1 MSSRKFNNE
10 TSKLQSTHTKYAQK
24 INTLMS
30 EMLTEVEKLERW
42 IIFSA
47 ADNDEELTTLNT
59 NNAQIRLTSL
69 LKQFKETKSKAES
82 LGYTSVEIALKA
94 LGQIKSDKF
103 VDASKLPEV
112 LQNLPF
118 IWVNGRAAYPKRGL
132 EGLVPLGV
140 KQAKRKYNQILPLL
154 VEAWNLAADEP
165 EIREQIVYNYQTES
179 CAQFE
184 ADLYTYIHCLEP
196 LSFQEEIEDGGVS
209 LEAMDDDT
217 QAIFTLMKTTAEE
230 TGNCV
235 SERLL
240 MARAIT
246 ASSKASRGRAR

>member
-1 MSSRKFNNE
+1 MDFFKQTRKELMKNNE
-10 TSKLQSTHTKYAQK
+10 LLQFLYTWVVDLGVPESQANPTNIIRKLNKVRQQ
-24 INTLMS
+24 TLTI
-30 EMLTEVEKLERW
+30 EAK
-42 IIFSA
+42 A
-47 ADNDEELTTLNT
+47 A
-59 NNAQIRLTSL
+59 A
-69 LKQFKETKSKAES
+69 

-94 LGQIKSDKF
+94 LGQFKSDKY

-112 LQNLPF
+112 LQNLPY
-118 IWVNGRAAYPKRGL
+118 IWVNGRAPSPKRGL

-140 KQAKRKYNQILPLL
+140 KQAKRKHNQILPLL
-154 VEAWNLAADEP
+154 VEAWNLAVDEP

-179 CAQFE
+179 CDQFE

-209 LEAMDDDT
+209 LEAMDEDT
-217 QAIFTLMKTTAEE
+217 QAIFTLMKTDSEKN
-230 TGNCV
+230 GNCV

-246 ASSKASRGRAR
+246 ESSKVSRGRAR

>member
-1 MSSRKFNNE
+1 MKNNE
-10 TSKLQSTHTKYAQK
+10 LLQFLYTWVVDLGVPESQANPTNIIRKLNKVRQQ
-24 INTLMS
+24 TLTI
-30 EMLTEVEKLERW
+30 EAK
-42 IIFSA
+42 A
-47 ADNDEELTTLNT
+47 A
-59 NNAQIRLTSL
+59 A
-69 LKQFKETKSKAES
+69 

-94 LGQIKSDKF
+94 LGQFKSDKY
-103 VDASKLPEV
+103 VDASKLPEL
-112 LQNLPF
+112 LQNLPY
-118 IWVNGRAAYPKRGL
+118 IWVNGRAPSPKRGL

-154 VEAWNLAADEP
+154 VEAWNLAVDEP

-209 LEAMDDDT
+209 LEAMDEDT
-217 QAIFTLMKTTAEE
+217 QAIFTLMKTDSEKN
-230 TGNCV
+230 GNCV

-246 ASSKASRGRAR
+246 ESSKVSRGRAR

>member
-1 MSSRKFNNE
+1 MWLTPPISLTTQMDFYKQTKKELMKNNE
-10 TSKLQSTHTKYAQK
+10 LLQFLYTWVTDLGVPETQANSTNIIRKLNKVRQQ
-24 INTLMS
+24 I
-30 EMLTEVEKLERW
+30 LTIEAK
-42 IIFSA
+42 SA
-47 ADNDEELTTLNT
+47 A
-59 NNAQIRLTSL
+59 
-69 LKQFKETKSKAES
+69 
-82 LGYTSVEIALKA
+82 LGYTSVEVALKA
-94 LGQIKSDKF
+94 LGQMKSDKY
-103 VDASKLPEV
+103 VDASHLPEV
-112 LQNLPF
+112 LQNLPY
-118 IWVNGRAAYPKRGL
+118 IWVNGRAANHKRGV

-154 VEAWNLAADEP
+154 VEAWNLAVDEP
-165 EIREQIVYNYQTES
+165 EIREQIVYNYQSES

-196 LSFQEEIEDGGVS
+196 LTFEEEVEDGGVS
-209 LEAMDDDT
+209 LDSMDDDT

-246 ASSKASRGRAR
+246 ASSKVSRGRIK

>member
-1 MSSRKFNNE
+1 MDFFKQTRKELMKNNE
-10 TSKLQSTHTKYAQK
+10 LLQFLYTWVVDLGVPESQANPTNIIRKLNKVRQQ
-24 INTLMS
+24 TLTI
-30 EMLTEVEKLERW
+30 EAK
-42 IIFSA
+42 A
-47 ADNDEELTTLNT
+47 A
-59 NNAQIRLTSL
+59 A
-69 LKQFKETKSKAES
+69 

-94 LGQIKSDKF
+94 LGQFKSDKY

-112 LQNLPF
+112 LQNLPY
-118 IWVNGRAAYPKRGL
+118 IWVNGRAPSPKRGL

-140 KQAKRKYNQILPLL
+140 KQAKRKHNQILPLL
-154 VEAWNLAADEP
+154 VEAWNLAVDEP

-209 LEAMDDDT
+209 LEAMDEDT
-217 QAIFTLMKTTAEE
+217 QAIFTLMKTDSEKN
-230 TGNCV
+230 GNCV

-246 ASSKASRGRAR
+246 ESSKVSRGRAR

>member
-1 MSSRKFNNE
+1 MKNNE
-10 TSKLQSTHTKYAQK
+10 LLQFLYTWVVDLGVPESQANPTNIIRKLNKVRQQ
-24 INTLMS
+24 TLTI
-30 EMLTEVEKLERW
+30 EAK
-42 IIFSA
+42 A
-47 ADNDEELTTLNT
+47 A
-59 NNAQIRLTSL
+59 A
-69 LKQFKETKSKAES
+69 

-94 LGQIKSDKF
+94 LGQFKSDKY

-112 LQNLPF
+112 LQNLPY
-118 IWVNGRAAYPKRGL
+118 IWVNGRAPSPKRGL

-140 KQAKRKYNQILPLL
+140 KQAKRKHNQILPLL
-154 VEAWNLAADEP
+154 VEAWNLAVDEP

-209 LEAMDDDT
+209 LEAMDEDT
-217 QAIFTLMKTTAEE
+217 QAIFTLMKTDSEKN
-230 TGNCV
+230 GNCV

-246 ASSKASRGRAR
+246 ESSKVSRGRAR

>member
-1 MSSRKFNNE
+1 MDFFKQTKKELMKNSELLQFLYTWAVDLGVPESQANSTNIIRKL
-10 TSKLQSTHTKYAQK
+10 SKVRQQV
-24 INTLMS
+24 
-30 EMLTEVEKLERW
+30 LTVEAK
-42 IIFSA
+42 A
-47 ADNDEELTTLNT
+47 A
-59 NNAQIRLTSL
+59 A
-69 LKQFKETKSKAES
+69 

-94 LGQIKSDKF
+94 LSQFKSDKY

-112 LQNLPF
+112 LQNLPY
-118 IWVNGRAAYPKRGL
+118 IWVNGRAENHKRGV

-165 EIREQIVYNYQTES
+165 EIREQIIYNYQTDS

-196 LSFQEEIEDGGVS
+196 LTFQEEVDDGGVS
-209 LEAMDDDT
+209 LDAMDDDT
-217 QAIFTLMKTTAEE
+217 QAIFTLMKTSAEE
-230 TGNCV
+230 SGNCV

-246 ASSKASRGRAR
+246 ATSKVNRGRSK

>member
-1 MSSRKFNNE
+1 MDFFKQTRKELMKNNE
-10 TSKLQSTHTKYAQK
+10 LLQFLYTWVVDLGVPESQANPTNIIRKLNKVRQQ
-24 INTLMS
+24 TLTI
-30 EMLTEVEKLERW
+30 EAK
-42 IIFSA
+42 A
-47 ADNDEELTTLNT
+47 A
-59 NNAQIRLTSL
+59 A
-69 LKQFKETKSKAES
+69 

-94 LGQIKSDKF
+94 LGQFKSDKY

-112 LQNLPF
+112 LQNLPY
-118 IWVNGRAAYPKRGL
+118 IWVNGRTPSPKRGL

-140 KQAKRKYNQILPLL
+140 KQAKRKHNQILPLL
-154 VEAWNLAADEP
+154 VEAWNLAVDEP

-209 LEAMDDDT
+209 LEAMDEDT
-217 QAIFTLMKTTAEE
+217 QAIFTLMKTDSEKN
-230 TGNCV
+230 GNCV

-246 ASSKASRGRAR
+246 ESSKVSRGRAR

>member
-1 MSSRKFNNE
+1 MDFYKKTQKELMENNE
-10 TSKLQSTHTKYAQK
+10 LLEFVYRWAVKLGIEPTCVNRS
-24 INTLMS
+24 
-30 EMLTEVEKLERW
+30 
-42 IIFSA
+42 
-47 ADNDEELTTLNT
+47 
-59 NNAQIRLTSL
+59 NAQ
-69 LKQFKETKSKAES
+69 LKLNKELNDSIEFKTKARE
-82 LGYTSVEIALKA
+82 LGYASPLTALKA

-209 LEAMDDDT
+209 LEAMDEDT